1 MEKVYHYRSP
11 LGGITI
17 ATDGEALIGLW
28 FDGQEH
34 FGSTLGEGSGAGRE
48 AATAVGGAAIA
59 DAAAVDAGP
68 GAADPEAVRSVV
80 IDETVEWLDQ
90 YFSGKMPDHTPKI
103 RLIGTDFRKRVWE
116 KLLTVPY
123 GQTTTYG
130 ELAAELAEG
139 AAGNAAKG
147 ASARAVG
154 GAVARNPISI
164 IVPCHRVL
172 GAGGSLTGYAGGTEK
187 KAALLELEKSRG

>member
-1 MEKVYHYRSP
+1 MEKIYHYRSP

-34 FGSTLGEGSGAGRE
+34 FGSTLSEGSGA
-48 AATAVGGAAIA
+48 AAA
-59 DAAAVDAGP
+59 DAAEVVAG
-68 GAADPEAVRSVV
+68 ADLETARPAV

-90 YFSGKMPDHTPKI
+90 YFSGKRPDHTPKI

-123 GQTTTYG
+123 GQMTTYG
-130 ELAAELAEG
+130 ELAADLAD
-139 AAGNAAKG
+139 AGTGSAAKG

-172 GAGGSLTGYAGGTEK
+172 GAGGSLTGYAGGIEK

>member
-1 MEKVYHYRSP
+1 MEKIYHYRSP

-34 FGSTLGEGSGAGRE
+34 FGSTLGEG
-48 AATAVGGAAIA
+48 
-59 DAAAVDAGP
+59 AAAVDAGP
-68 GAADPEAVRSVV
+68 AAADPEAADPEAARPAV

-139 AAGNAAKG
+139 AAGSAAKG

-164 IVPCHRVL
+164 IIPCHRVL
-172 GAGGSLTGYAGGTEK
+172 GAGGSLTGYAGGIEK
-187 KAALLELEKSRG
+187 KAALLELEKSRK

>member
-1 MEKVYHYRSP
+1 MEKAYHYRSP

-17 ATDGEALIGLW
+17 ASDGEALIGLW

-34 FGSTLGEGSGAGRE
+34 FGSTLSE
-48 AATAVGGAAIA
+48 A
-59 DAAAVDAGP
+59 
-68 GAADPEAVRSVV
+68 EAVRPAV

-130 ELAAELAEG
+130 ELAAQLAD
-139 AAGNAAKG
+139 AGKDGAAKG

-172 GAGGSLTGYAGGTEK
+172 GAGGSLTGYAGGIEK

>member
-1 MEKVYHYRSP
+1 M
-11 LGGITI
+11 
-17 ATDGEALIGLW
+17 
-28 FDGQEH
+28 
-34 FGSTLGEGSGAGRE
+34 
-48 AATAVGGAAIA
+48 TAE
-59 DAAAVDAGP
+59 AAAVDTGP
-68 GAADPEAVRSVV
+68 AAADPETARPSV

-139 AAGNAAKG
+139 AAGSAAKG

-172 GAGGSLTGYAGGTEK
+172 GAGGSLTGYAGGIEK

>member
-1 MEKVYHYRSP
+1 MEKIYHYRSP

-34 FGSTLGEGSGAGRE
+34 FGSTLGEGAGAE
-48 AATAVGGAAIA
+48 TGAAIPADGTAEA
-59 DAAAVDAGP
+59 DADRPA
-68 GAADPEAVRSVV
+68 V

-130 ELAAELAEG
+130 ELAAELA
-139 AAGNAAKG
+139 KG

-164 IVPCHRVL
+164 IIPCHRVL
-172 GAGGSLTGYAGGTEK
+172 GAGGSLTGYAGGIEK
-187 KAALLELEKSRG
+187 KAALLELEKSRK

>member
-1 MEKVYHYRSP
+1 MEKAYHYRSP

-17 ATDGEALIGLW
+17 ASDGEALIGLW

-34 FGSTLGEGSGAGRE
+34 FGSTLSE
-48 AATAVGGAAIA
+48 A
-59 DAAAVDAGP
+59 
-68 GAADPEAVRSVV
+68 EAVRPAV

-139 AAGNAAKG
+139 GTGSAAKG
-147 ASARAVG
+147 TSARAVG

-172 GAGGSLTGYAGGTEK
+172 GAGGSLTGYAGGIEK

>member
-1 MEKVYHYRSP
+1 MEKIYHYRSP

-34 FGSTLGEGSGAGRE
+34 FGSTLGEGAG
-48 AATAVGGAAIA
+48 AATGAAIPADGTAEA
-59 DAAAVDAGP
+59 DADRPA
-68 GAADPEAVRSVV
+68 V
-80 IDETVEWLDQ
+80 IDETVKWLDQ
-90 YFSGKMPDHTPKI
+90 YFSGKRPDHTPKI

-130 ELAAELAEG
+130 ELAAQLAD
-139 AAGNAAKG
+139 AGTDGAAKG

-172 GAGGSLTGYAGGTEK
+172 GAGGSLTGYAGGIEK

>member
-1 MEKVYHYRSP
+1 MEKAYHYRSP

-17 ATDGEALIGLW
+17 ASDGEALIGLW

-34 FGSTLGEGSGAGRE
+34 FGSTLGEGFGAGRE
-48 AATAVGGAAIA
+48 AATAA
-59 DAAAVDAGP
+59 DS
-68 GAADPEAVRSVV
+68 EAVRPAV

-139 AAGNAAKG
+139 GTGSAAKG
-147 ASARAVG
+147 TSARAVG

-172 GAGGSLTGYAGGTEK
+172 GAGGSLTGYAGGIEK

>member
-1 MEKVYHYRSP
+1 MEKAYHYRSP

-34 FGSTLGEGSGAGRE
+34 FGSTLSE
-48 AATAVGGAAIA
+48 A
-59 DAAAVDAGP
+59 
-68 GAADPEAVRSVV
+68 EAVRPAV

-139 AAGNAAKG
+139 GTGSAAKG
-147 ASARAVG
+147 TSARAVG

-172 GAGGSLTGYAGGTEK
+172 GAGGSLTGYAGGIEK

>member
-1 MEKVYHYRSP
+1 MEKAYHYRSP

-17 ATDGEALIGLW
+17 ASDGEALIGLW

-34 FGSTLGEGSGAGRE
+34 FGSTLGEAD
-48 AATAVGGAAIA
+48 GAAIPADGTAEA
-59 DAAAVDAGP
+59 DADRPA
-68 GAADPEAVRSVV
+68 V
-80 IDETVEWLDQ
+80 IDETVKWLDL
-90 YFSGKMPDHTPKI
+90 YFSGKRPDHTPKI

-130 ELAAELAEG
+130 ELAAQLAD
-139 AAGNAAKG
+139 AGKGSAAKV
-147 ASARAVG
+147 ASARAIG

-164 IVPCHRVL
+164 IVPCHRAL
-172 GAGGSLTGYAGGTEK
+172 GAGGSLTGYAGGIEK
-187 KAALLELEKSRG
+187 KAALLELEKGRG